1 MVERPFERRAF
12 LFMCWL
18 QSLIHVLSFIRMFPE
33 HGEPGSR
40 NLQIGLQTICFMA
53 KKIGLDVSFPSCV
66 IRSLN
71 VEVH

>member
-40 NLQIGLQTICFMA
+40 NRQIGL
-53 KKIGLDVSFPSCV
+53 
-66 IRSLN
+66 
-71 VEVH
+71 